1 MPANSDSSDNLI
13 VKQLKDGSKDAFKQL
28 YNQYADRIHRFAYG
42 YLKSDF
48 DAEELVQ
55 EVFIKLWNNRQKLDS
70 SQNLK
75 SYFFKI
81 AVNTVYDFIRRK
93 NVEQAFQEFLATES
107 SSSNE
112 TWQEVVYQDML
123 SQIERFIKM
132 MPEQRQR
139 IFSLSREKGLSN
151 DEIAEALNLSK
162 RTVENQLYRATAF
175 LKKNL
180 KMESGLAVLFF
191 YLFC

>member
-1 MPANSDSSDNLI
+1 MVKNVEKSDNLI
-13 VKQLKDGSKDAFKQL
+13 VEQLKEGSKDALKLL
-28 YNQYADRIHRFAYG
+28 YNQYADRINRFAYG
-42 YLKSDF
+42 YLKTDF
-48 DAEELVQ
+48 EAEELVQ
-55 EVFIKLWNNRQKLDS
+55 EVFLKLWNNRQKLDG
-70 SQNLK
+70 SQNIK
-75 SYFFKI
+75 SFLFKI

-93 NVEQAFQEFLATES
+93 NVEQAFQEFVASDNT
-107 SSSNE
+107 SSNE
-112 TWQEVVYQDML
+112 TWHEVVYHDML
-123 SQIERFIKM
+123 SQIERIVKL

-180 KMESGLAVLFF
+180 KMESGMAVLFF